1 MTENEKNEKINKLI
15 RDTILPWYLLFLGV
29 VLFLV
34 MLFVEK
40 TTSMLDTDV
49 YSGFI
54 FFALVCAFIIYFIVI
69 LYFKKIKIRLNVYAH
84 N

>member
-54 FFALVCAFIIYFIVI
+54 FFVLVCAFIIYFIVI